1 MKSDIKIKYFEKL
14 SEYKIHEIFSLI
26 SILNY
31 KVKVFYSVYIS
42 FSVLKAALLDDNY
55 SKI

>member
-1 MKSDIKIKYFEKL
+1 MKSDIKIEYFKKL
-14 SEYKIHEIFSLI
+14 SEYKTYKIFSLI

-31 KVKVFYSVYIS
+31 KVKVFYNVCIF

-55 SKI
+55 LKI